1 MLVYRI
7 GRTKFAHDL
16 SGEGAR
22 LHGGRWNPKGT
33 PCVYTASSIS
43 LAILE
48 ISVNTS
54 LDDIPRALSL
64 TTIRIPDDVF
74 EVKIDDLP
82 GNWSQYPAPSS
93 TREFGG
99 RLLHEARHLSFRLP
113 SSVISRE
120 FNYIMN
126 PLHPLMKQVKIIS
139 VEDFVFDVRIKK

>member
-1 MLVYRI
+1 MFVYRI
-7 GRTKFAHDL
+7 GRTKFAQDL

-22 LHGGRWNPKGT
+22 LYGGRWNPKGT

-64 TTIRIPDDVF
+64 TTIRIPDDIL

-99 RLLHEARHLSFRLP
+99 RLLNEARYLSFRLP

-120 FNYIMN
+120 FNYIIN